1 MVRTLQSRPATAL
14 RSDHGEGPCWDQRTG
29 TLLWVDQYAGLVNVA
44 VFDDDLDELTITRT
58 YEVGAPVGAV
68 VPSAETAGWMMAC
81 AAGFARLHP
90 DGSVQLLAQ
99 PESAAVRR
107 MRMNDGKC
115 DPSGAFWA
123 GSMAWD
129 KSEGAGTLYHLGPR
143 GDLSVGLRALTIS
156 NGLAWSSDGT
166 RMYFI
171 DTPTQRIDRFDVHS
185 DGQLT
190 NRTTVVT
197 IDPLE
202 GQPDGMT
209 IDAEDCLWVALW
221 NGWSVRR
228 YSPAGELLAT
238 VEVDAPQVSSCC
250 FGGPGLGT
258 LFITTSQEDMTAD
271 TRARYPESGRVFC
284 CEVGVA
290 GRPADRYGPVA

>member
-1 MVRTLQSRPATAL
+1 MRTFDSRPAIAL
-14 RSDHGEGPCWDQRTG
+14 RSDHGEGPCWDQRTDS
-29 TLLWVDQYAGLVNVA
+29 LLWVDQYVGLVNIA
-44 VFDDDLDELTITRT
+44 EFDAFLAGLTITRT
-58 YEVGAPVGAV
+58 YDIGVPVGAV
-68 VPSAETAGWMMAC
+68 VPSAETEGWVMAC
-81 AAGFARLHP
+81 GAGFARLQL
-90 DGSVQLLAQ
+90 DGGVQLLAQ

-129 KSEGAGTLYHLGPR
+129 KSVGAGTLYRLEAH
-143 GDLSVGLRALTIS
+143 GDLSVGLRGLTIS
-156 NGLAWSSDGT
+156 NGLAWSSDST
-166 RMYFI
+166 WMYFI

-185 DGQLT
+185 DGQVT
-190 NRTTVVT
+190 NRTTVVP
-197 IDPLE
+197 IDPQG

-209 IDAEDCLWVALW
+209 IDAEDCLWVAMW
-221 NGWSVRR
+221 NGWSVCR

-271 TRARYPESGRVFC
+271 TRERYPNSGRLFC
-284 CEVGVA
+284 SEVGVA
-290 GRPADRYGPVA
+290 GRPADRYGPAG

>member
-1 MVRTLQSRPATAL
+1 MRTFQSRPAVAV
-14 RSDHGEGPCWDQRTG
+14 RSDHGEGPCWDPRTD

-44 VFDDDLDELTITRT
+44 EYDAVLAGLTVTRT
-58 YEVGAPVGAV
+58 YDIGVPVGAI
-68 VPSAETAGWMMAC
+68 VPLAETAGWVMAC
-81 AAGFARLHP
+81 GAGFARLQV
-90 DGSVQLLAQ
+90 DGSIQFLAQ

-129 KSEGAGTLYHLGPR
+129 KTEGAGTLYCLGPD
-143 GDLSVGLRALTIS
+143 GDLGVVLREVTIS

-166 RMYFI
+166 QMYFI
-171 DTPTQRIDRFDVHS
+171 DTPTYRIDRFDVQS
-185 DGQLT
+185 DGRLT

-197 IDPLE
+197 IDPRE

-209 IDAEDCLWVALW
+209 IDAENCLWVALW
-221 NGWSVRR
+221 KGWSVRR

-258 LFITTSQEDMTAD
+258 LFITTSQEDMPAD
-271 TRARYPESGRVFC
+271 TRERYPNSGRLFC
-284 CEVGVA
+284 AEVGVA

>member
-1 MVRTLQSRPATAL
+1 MRTFQSRPAIAV
-14 RSDHGEGPCWDQRTG
+14 RSDHAEGPCWDQRTS

-44 VFDDDLDELTITRT
+44 VFDEHADELTITRT
-58 YEVGAPVGAV
+58 YDVGAPVGAV
-68 VPSAETAGWMMAC
+68 VPSAVTEGWMMAC
-81 AAGFARLHP
+81 AAGFARLRP

-99 PESAAVRR
+99 PESAAAVR

-115 DPSGAFWA
+115 DPGGAFWA

-129 KSEGAGTLYHLGPR
+129 KTGGAGTLYRLGPH
-143 GDLSVGLRALTIS
+143 GDLSVVLRELTIS

-171 DTPTQRIDRFDVHS
+171 DTPTQRIDRFDVLS

-197 IDPLE
+197 IDPRE

-228 YSPAGELLAT
+228 YSPAGEPLAT
-238 VEVDAPQVSSCC
+238 VEVDAPLVSSCC

-258 LFITTSQEDMTAD
+258 LFITTSQEDMTAG
-271 TRARYPESGRVFC
+271 TRERYPNSGRLFC
-284 CEVGVA
+284 AEVGVS

>member
-1 MVRTLQSRPATAL
+1 MRTFQSKPAIAL
-14 RSDHGEGPCWDQRTG
+14 RSDHAEGPCWDQRTG
-29 TLLWVDQYAGLVNVA
+29 TLLWVDQYAGLINVA
-44 VFDDDLDELTITRT
+44 EFDALLGDLTISRT
-58 YEVGAPVGAV
+58 YEIGVPVGAV
-68 VPSAETAGWMMAC
+68 VPSAGTPDLMLAC
-81 AAGFARLHP
+81 GAGFARLHP
-90 DGSVQLLAQ
+90 DGTVKLLAQ

-129 KSEGAGTLYHLGPR
+129 KTGGAGTLYRLGPD
-143 GDLSVGLRALTIS
+143 GDLSVVLQQVTIS
-156 NGLAWSSDGT
+156 NGLAWSGDGT
-166 RMYFI
+166 HMYFI
-171 DTPTQRIDRFDVHS
+171 DTPTQRIDRFDVHPN
-185 DGQLT
+185 GRLT

-197 IDPLE
+197 IDPRD

-238 VEVDAPQVSSCC
+238 VPVDAPLVSSCC
-250 FGGPGLGT
+250 FGGAGLGT
-258 LFITTSQEDMTAD
+258 LFITTSQEDMTAE
-271 TRARYPESGRVFC
+271 TRERYPSSGRLFC
-284 CEVGVA
+284 ADVDVA
-290 GRPADRYGPVA
+290 GRPADRYGQVI